1 MMDFISLTFFSRSEN
16 IKIARSVIQNF
27 LAQKGIKEQ
36 DIFDTE
42 LAVNEA
48 IANVIEHTYKFQR
61 DKTIIMTLKWLEPNI
76 LEVYLR
82 DFGEKVDP
90 TKVKP
95 RKLEEIRPGGL
106 GVYIIKKIFNK
117 MEFKDVENGNLLY
130 LLKKYEI

>member
-1 MMDFISLTFFSRSEN
+1 MDFISLTFFSRSEN

-90 TKVKP
+90 AKVKP

>member
-90 TKVKP
+90 AKVKP

>member
-1 MMDFISLTFFSRSEN
+1 MDFISLTFFSRSEN

-90 TKVKP
+90 AKVKP

-130 LLKKYEI
+130 LLKEYEI

>member
-90 TKVKP
+90 AKVKP

-130 LLKKYEI
+130 LLKEYEI

>member
-1 MMDFISLTFFSRSEN
+1 MDFISLTFFSRSEN